1 MELELTE
8 EHRQFEAAIRE
19 FARRE
24 LAPEISA
31 RDRNSQPDP
40 ELFAKL
46 ASLGVPG
53 VSIPQR
59 YGGAGLDWIALGIA
73 CEELEYV
80 DASCRTALS
89 VHAGLC
95 LTGIYQWGTEEQ
107 RQRLL
112 RPLAEGRRQGCFA
125 LTEPD
130 AGSDVRAISTR
141 AIREGDAYRLRGQKV
156 WISMGDLADTL
167 LVFATVDPSLGLGGI
182 TAFAV
187 DRAVAGPGLRTEP
200 IHDKYG
206 LRASDTAIVY
216 LDDALVPASN
226 RIGEEGEGFKVAMS
240 CLDSGRYCVAS
251 GAAGTIR
258 ACLDLSVG
266 YARQRQVQGV
276 EIGRFQLVQQMIAGM
291 ARDYDI
297 ARLLWMRAGWL
308 KNEGRRSSRE
318 SALAKWV
325 NSERANRCADDALQV
340 HGATGFSEE
349 CPAARYLRNSR
360 ATLIY
365 EGTREVQ
372 TQLAAEYALGYRED
386 RKVRCPLPGWPN
398 EQASVPDGAGSPELR
413 PPGAG

>member
-1 MELELTE
+1 MLDFSLSGEQ
-8 EHRQFEAAIRE
+8 RQFELMLRE
-19 FARRE
+19 FASRE
-24 LAPEISA
+24 LAPDLPQ
-31 RDRNSQPDP
+31 RDRDAQPDP

-46 ASLGVPG
+46 ASVGIPG
-53 VSIPQR
+53 VVAPRR
-59 YGGAGLDWIALGIA
+59 YGGAGLDWVALGLA

-95 LTGIYQWGTEEQ
+95 MTGIYQWGTEEQ

-130 AGSDVRAISTR
+130 AGSDVKALRTTATK
-141 AIREGDAYRLRGQKV
+141 EGDLYRLRGQKV
-156 WISMGDLADTL
+156 WISMGDFADVL
-167 LVFATVDPSLGLGGI
+167 LVFATVDPAAGPAGI
-182 TAFAV
+182 TAFAL
-187 DRAVAGPGLRTEP
+187 DRALAGEGLQTQP
-200 IHDKYG
+200 IHEKYG
-206 LRASDTAIVY
+206 LRACDTAVVY
-216 LDDALVPASN
+216 LDDAVVPEEN
-226 RIGEEGEGFKVAMS
+226 RIGAEGDGFRVAMS

-258 ACLDLSVG
+258 ACLDLSVT
-266 YARQRQVQGV
+266 YARSRKVQGQ
-276 EIGRFQLVQQMIAGM
+276 EIGRLQLVQQMIAGM
-291 ARDYDI
+291 QRDYDI
-297 ARLLWMRAGWL
+297 GRLLWLRAGWL
-308 KNEGRRSSRE
+308 KNQGQRSSRE

-325 NSERANRCADDALQV
+325 NSERANHAADDALQV

-360 ATLIY
+360 ATIIY

-386 RKVRCPLPGWPN
+386 KPVSHPLPAWPD
-398 EQASVPDGAGSPELR
+398 EGESEPADTGQGS
-413 PPGAG
+413 

>member
-1 MELELTE
+1 VLDLSE
-8 EHRQFEAAIRE
+8 EQRQFEATIRD
-19 FARRE
+19 FAQRE
-24 LAPEISA
+24 LAPEIRV
-31 RDRNSQPDP
+31 RDRDAKPDP
-40 ELFAKL
+40 ELFSKL
-46 ASLGVPG
+46 AALGIPG

-59 YGGAGLDWIALGIA
+59 YGGAGLDWISLGLA

-107 RQRLL
+107 RQRIL
-112 RPLAEGRRQGCFA
+112 RPLAEGRQQGCFG

-130 AGSDVRAISTR
+130 AGSDVRAITTR
-141 AIREGDAYRLRGQKV
+141 AHREGDAYRLRGQKV
-156 WISMGDLADTL
+156 WISMGDFADVI
-167 LVFATVDPSLGLGGI
+167 LVFATVDPDQGLRGI

-187 DRAVAGPGLRTEP
+187 DRELAGPGLRTEP
-200 IHDKYG
+200 IKEKYG

-216 LDDALVPASN
+216 LDDALVPEAN

-251 GAAGTIR
+251 GATGTIR
-258 ACLDLSVG
+258 ACLDMSVA
-266 YARQRQVQGV
+266 YSRQRRVQGE
-276 EIGRFQLVQQMIAGM
+276 EIGRFELVQQMIAGM

-297 ARLLWMRAGWL
+297 GRLLWMRAGWL
-308 KNEGRRSSRE
+308 RNVGRRSSRE

-325 NSERANRCADDALQV
+325 NSERANRCADDALQI

-360 ATLIY
+360 ATMIY

-372 TQLAAEYALGYRED
+372 TVLAGEYALGYRED
-386 RKVRCPLPGWPN
+386 RPVRCPLPGWPN
-398 EQASVPDGAGSPELR
+398 EE
-413 PPGAG
+413 

>member
-1 MELELTE
+1 MVDLSLGEEL
-8 EHRQFEAAIRE
+8 RQFEEMIRG

-24 LAPEISA
+24 LAPEIPR
-31 RDRNSQPDP
+31 RDREADPDP

-46 ASLGVPG
+46 ATVGIPG
-53 VSIPQR
+53 IVAPRR
-59 YGGAGLDWIALGIA
+59 YGGAGLDWIALGLA

-95 LTGIYQWGTEEQ
+95 MTGIYQWGTEEQ

-130 AGSDVRAISTR
+130 AGSDVRALR
-141 AIREGDAYRLRGQKV
+141 ASAAKEGDLYRIRGQKV
-156 WISMGDLADTL
+156 WISMGDFADVIL
-167 LVFATVDPSLGLGGI
+167 IFATVRPEAGLQGI
-182 TAFAV
+182 TAFAL
-187 DRAVAGPGLRTEP
+187 DRELAGPGLRTEP

-206 LRASDTAIVY
+206 LRASDTAIIY
-216 LDDALVPASN
+216 LDDALVPQAN
-226 RIGEEGEGFKVAMS
+226 RIGEEGDGFQVAMS

-251 GAAGTIR
+251 GATGTIR

-266 YARQRQVQGV
+266 YARARTVQGQP
-276 EIGRFQLVQQMIAGM
+276 IGRLQLVQQMIAGM
-291 ARDYDI
+291 QRDYDI
-297 ARLLWMRAGWL
+297 GRLLWLRAGWL
-308 KNEGRRSSRE
+308 KNQGQRSSRE

-325 NSERANRCADDALQV
+325 NSERATRAADDALQV

-360 ATLIY
+360 ATMIY

-372 TQLAAEYALGYRED
+372 IQLAAEYALGYRQD
-386 RKVRCPLPGWPN
+386 RPLGHPLPAWPDEGGA
-398 EQASVPDGAGSPELR
+398 EQTA
-413 PPGAG
+413 PGQEP

>member
-1 MELELTE
+1 MIDLNDEQ
-8 EHRQFEAAIRE
+8 RQFEETIRE
-19 FARRE
+19 FAARE
-24 LAPEISA
+24 LAPEVPE
-31 RDRNSQPDP
+31 RDRHARPDP
-40 ELFAKL
+40 ELFSKL
-46 ASLGVPG
+46 AALGVPG

-59 YGGAGLDWIALGIA
+59 YGGAGLDWISLGIA

-95 LTGIYQWGTEEQ
+95 LTGIYQWGDEEQ
-107 RQRLL
+107 RQRIL
-112 RPLAEGRRQGCFA
+112 RPLAEGTRQGCFA

-130 AGSDVRAISTR
+130 AGSDVRALQTR
-141 AIREGDAYRLRGQKV
+141 AYKEGDGYRLRGQKV
-156 WISMGDLADTL
+156 WISMGDFADVFLT
-167 LVFATVDPSLGLGGI
+167 FATVAPELGVRGI
-182 TAFAV
+182 TAFVV
-187 DRAVAGPGLRTEP
+187 DRDLAGPGLKTTP
-200 IHDKYG
+200 IKDKYG
-206 LRASDTAIVY
+206 LRASDTAIVSF
-216 LDDALVPASN
+216 DDALVPESN

-240 CLDSGRYCVAS
+240 SLDSGRYCVAS

-258 ACLDLSVG
+258 ACLDMSAA
-266 YARQRQVQGV
+266 YAHQRQVQGE
-276 EIGRFQLVQQMIAGM
+276 EIGRFQLVQQMVAGM

-308 KNEGRRSSRE
+308 KNQGRRSSRE

-325 NSERANRCADDALQV
+325 NSERANRCADDALQI

-349 CPAARYLRNSR
+349 CSAARYLRNSR

-386 RKVRCPLPGWPN
+386 RPLRRPLPGWPN
-398 EQASVPDGAGSPELR
+398 EADAPRG
-413 PPGAG
+413 

>member
-1 MELELTE
+1 VLELTE
-8 EHRQFEAAIRE
+8 EQRQFEATIRE
-19 FARRE
+19 FARRD
-24 LAPEISA
+24 LAPEIPA
-31 RDRNSQPDP
+31 RDREHRPDP

-46 ASLGVPG
+46 AALGIPG

-107 RQRLL
+107 RQRIL
-112 RPLAEGRRQGCFA
+112 RPLAEGRRQGCFG

-130 AGSDVRAISTR
+130 AGSDVRALTTR
-141 AIREGDAYRLRGQKV
+141 AHREGDAYRLRGQKV
-156 WISMGDLADTL
+156 WISMGDMADVI
-167 LVFATVDPSLGLGGI
+167 LVFATVDPALGLRGI
-182 TAFAV
+182 TSFAV
-187 DRAVAGPGLRTEP
+187 DRELAGPGLRTEP
-200 IHDKYG
+200 IGDKYG

-216 LDDALVPASN
+216 LDDALVPAAN

-258 ACLDLSVG
+258 ACLDMSVA
-266 YARQRQVQGV
+266 YARQRKVQGE

-349 CPAARYLRNSR
+349 CPAQRYLRNSR

-372 TQLAAEYALGYRED
+372 TQLAAEYALGYRQD
-386 RKVRCPLPGWPN
+386 RPPRCPLPGWPN
-398 EQASVPDGAGSPELR
+398 ESDSGSEPPRAAS
-413 PPGAG
+413 

>member
-1 MELELTE
+1 VFDLDLGEELSQL
-8 EHRQFEAAIRE
+8 QGMIRE
-19 FARRE
+19 FAQHE
-24 LAPEISA
+24 LAPEIPR
-31 RDRNSQPDP
+31 RDRESDPDP

-46 ASLGVPG
+46 ASVGLPG
-53 VSIPQR
+53 VCIPQR
-59 YGGAGLDWIALGIA
+59 YGGAGMDWLALGIA

-95 LTGIYQWGTEEQ
+95 MTGIYQWGTERQ
-107 RQRLL
+107 RQSLL
-112 RPLAEGRRQGCFA
+112 RPLAEGRLQGCFG

-130 AGSDVRAISTR
+130 AGSDVSALRTR
-141 AIREGDAYRLRGQKV
+141 ATREGDLYRLRGQKV
-156 WISMGDLADTL
+156 WISMADFAEII
-167 LVFATVDPSLGLGGI
+167 LVFATVRPEAGAAGI

-187 DRAVAGPGLRTEP
+187 DRELAGPGLRTQP

-206 LRASDTAIVY
+206 LRASDTAVVF
-216 LDDALVPASN
+216 LDDALVPEAN
-226 RIGEEGEGFKVAMS
+226 RIGDEGDGFKVAMS
-240 CLDSGRYCVAS
+240 CLDGGRYCVAS

-266 YARQRQVQGV
+266 YARSRSVQGQ
-276 EIGRFQLVQQMIAGM
+276 EIGRLQLVQRMIAGM
-291 ARDYDI
+291 QRDYDI

-308 KNEGRRSSRE
+308 KNVGLRSSRE

-360 ATLIY
+360 ATMIY

-372 TQLAAEYALGYRED
+372 TQLAAEYALGYRQD
-386 RKVRCPLPGWPN
+386 RAVSHPLPAWPD
-398 EQASVPDGAGSPELR
+398 ESAPAAD
-413 PPGAG
+413 PGRQPS

>member
-1 MELELTE
+1 MLELTDE
-8 EHRQFEAAIRE
+8 QRQFEATIRE
-19 FARRE
+19 FAGRE
-24 LAPEISA
+24 LAPEIPA
-31 RDRNSQPDP
+31 RDREHRPDP

-46 ASLGVPG
+46 AALGIPG

-59 YGGAGLDWIALGIA
+59 YGGAGLDWIALGLA

-107 RQRLL
+107 RQRIL
-112 RPLAEGRRQGCFA
+112 RPLAEGRRQGCFG

-130 AGSDVRAISTR
+130 AGSDVRALATR
-141 AIREGDAYRLRGQKV
+141 ADREGDAYRLRGQKV
-156 WISMGDLADTL
+156 WISMGDFADVI
-167 LVFATVDPSLGLGGI
+167 LVFATVDPALGLRGI

-187 DRAVAGPGLRTEP
+187 DRELAGPGLRTEP
-200 IHDKYG
+200 IKEKYG
-206 LRASDTAIVY
+206 LRASDTAVVY
-216 LDDALVPASN
+216 LDDALVPAAN

-258 ACLDLSVG
+258 ACLDMSVS
-266 YARQRQVQGV
+266 YARQRRVQGE

-308 KNEGRRSSRE
+308 KNQGQRSSRE

-372 TQLAAEYALGYRED
+372 TQLAGEYALGYRQD
-386 RKVRCPLPGWPN
+386 RPVRCPLPSWPN
-398 EQASVPDGAGSPELR
+398 E
-413 PPGAG
+413 

>member
-1 MELELTE
+1 LLDLSLGEELL
-8 EHRQFEAAIRE
+8 QFQEMIRE
-19 FARRE
+19 FAGRE
-24 LAPEISA
+24 LAPEVPR
-31 RDRNSQPDP
+31 RDRDADPDP

-46 ASLGVPG
+46 ASVGIPG
-53 VSIPQR
+53 VVTPRR
-59 YGGAGLDWIALGIA
+59 YGGAGLDWIALGLA

-95 LTGIYQWGTEEQ
+95 MTGIYQWGTEEQ

-130 AGSDVRAISTR
+130 AGSDVRALRTS
-141 AIREGDAYRLRGQKV
+141 AKREGDLYRIRGQKV
-156 WISMGDLADTL
+156 WISMGDFADIL
-167 LVFATVDPSLGLGGI
+167 LVFATVDPDRGAAGI

-187 DRAVAGPGLRTEP
+187 DRELAGEGLLTQP

-206 LRASDTAIVY
+206 LRASDTAVVY
-216 LDDALVPASN
+216 LDDAVVPEAN
-226 RIGEEGEGFKVAMS
+226 RIGEEGDGFKVAMS

-258 ACLDLSVG
+258 ACLDLSVS
-266 YARQRQVQGV
+266 YARSRTVQGQ
-276 EIGRFQLVQQMIAGM
+276 EIGRLQLVQQMIGGM
-291 ARDYDI
+291 QRDYDI
-297 ARLLWMRAGWL
+297 GRLLWLRAGWL
-308 KNEGRRSSRE
+308 KNQGERSSRE

-325 NSERANRCADDALQV
+325 NSERANHAADDALQV

-372 TQLAAEYALGYRED
+372 TQLAAEYALGYRLD
-386 RKVRCPLPGWPN
+386 RPLAHPLPAWPD
-398 EQASVPDGAGSPELR
+398 EGDAPAPDERLVP
-413 PPGAG
+413 

>member
-1 MELELTE
+1 MLDLNDEQ
-8 EHRQFEAAIRE
+8 RQFEETIRDFAA
-19 FARRE
+19 RE
-24 LAPEISA
+24 LAPEVAA
-31 RDRNSQPDP
+31 RDRDAKPDP

-46 ASLGVPG
+46 AALGIPG
-53 VSIPQR
+53 VSMPQR
-59 YGGAGLDWIALGIA
+59 YGGAGLDWISLGIA

-95 LTGIYQWGTEEQ
+95 LTGIYQWGDEEQ
-107 RQRLL
+107 RQRIL
-112 RPLAEGRRQGCFA
+112 RPLAEGARQGCFA

-130 AGSDVRAISTR
+130 AGSDVRALQTR
-141 AIREGDAYRLRGQKV
+141 AYKEGDAYRLRGQKV
-156 WISMGDLADTL
+156 WISMGDFADVIL
-167 LVFATVDPSLGLGGI
+167 LFATVDPTLGLRGI
-182 TAFAV
+182 TAFAL
-187 DRAVAGPGLRTEP
+187 DRDLAGPGLRTTP
-200 IHDKYG
+200 IKEKYG
-206 LRASDTAIVY
+206 LRASDTAIVS
-216 LDDALVPASN
+216 LDDAMVPESN

-258 ACLDLSVG
+258 ACLDMSTT
-266 YARQRQVQGV
+266 YAHQRHVHGE
-276 EIGRFQLVQQMIAGM
+276 EIGHFQLVQQMVAGM

-325 NSERANRCADDALQV
+325 NSERANRCADDALQI

-349 CPAARYLRNSR
+349 CAAARYLRNSR

-372 TQLAAEYALGYRED
+372 TQLAAEYALGYRHD
-386 RKVRCPLPGWPN
+386 RPVRRPLPGWPN
-398 EQASVPDGAGSPELR
+398 EADL
-413 PPGAG
+413 PGPGGDLFSDS

>member
-1 MELELTE
+1 MELSD
-8 EHRQFEAAIRE
+8 EHRQFEATIRE

-24 LAPEISA
+24 LAPGIAA
-31 RDRNSQPDP
+31 RDRDAKPDP
-40 ELFAKL
+40 ELFHKL

-107 RQRLL
+107 RQRIL
-112 RPLAEGRRQGCFA
+112 RPLAEGKRQGCFG

-130 AGSDVRAISTR
+130 AGSDVRALSTR
-141 AIREGDAYRLRGQKV
+141 AIREGDTYRLRGQKV
-156 WISMGDLADTL
+156 WISMGDFAQTL
-167 LVFATVDPSLGLGGI
+167 LVFATMDPSLGLHGI

-187 DRAVAGPGLRTEP
+187 DRELAGPGLRTEP
-200 IHDKYG
+200 IKEKYG
-206 LRASDTAIVY
+206 LRASDTAVIY
-216 LDDALVPASN
+216 LDDAMVPVAN

-266 YARQRQVQGV
+266 YARQRQVQGA

-297 ARLLWMRAGWL
+297 ARLLWLRAGWL
-308 KNEGRRSSRE
+308 KNESRRSSRE

-325 NSERANRCADDALQV
+325 NSERANRCADDALQI

-386 RKVRCPLPGWPN
+386 RAVRCSLPGWPN
-398 EQASVPDGAGSPELR
+398 EAEAAGPER
-413 PPGAG
+413 AEVGPGHPLPG

>member
-1 MELELTE
+1 MLELTDE
-8 EHRQFEAAIRE
+8 QRQFEATIRE
-19 FARRE
+19 FAGRE
-24 LAPEISA
+24 LAPEIPA
-31 RDRNSQPDP
+31 RDREHRPDP

-46 ASLGVPG
+46 AALGIPG

-59 YGGAGLDWIALGIA
+59 YGGAGLDWIALGLA

-107 RQRLL
+107 RQRIL
-112 RPLAEGRRQGCFA
+112 RPLAEGRRQGCFG

-130 AGSDVRAISTR
+130 AGSDVRALATR
-141 AIREGDAYRLRGQKV
+141 AHREGDAYRLRGQKV
-156 WISMGDLADTL
+156 WISMGDFADVI
-167 LVFATVDPSLGLGGI
+167 LVFATVDPALGLRGI

-187 DRAVAGPGLRTEP
+187 DRELAGPGLRTEP
-200 IHDKYG
+200 IKEKYG
-206 LRASDTAIVY
+206 LRASDTAVVY
-216 LDDALVPASN
+216 LDDALVPAAN

-258 ACLDLSVG
+258 ACLDMSVS
-266 YARQRQVQGV
+266 YARQRRVQGE

-308 KNEGRRSSRE
+308 KNQGQRSSRE

-386 RKVRCPLPGWPN
+386 RPVRCPLPAWPN
-398 EQASVPDGAGSPELR
+398 EEEAGSEHSRAPS
-413 PPGAG
+413 

>member
-1 MELELTE
+1 VLDLSE
-8 EHRQFEAAIRE
+8 EQRQFEATIRD
-19 FARRE
+19 FAQRE
-24 LAPEISA
+24 LAPEIRV
-31 RDRNSQPDP
+31 RDRDAKPDP
-40 ELFAKL
+40 ELFSKL
-46 ASLGVPG
+46 AALGIPG

-59 YGGAGLDWIALGIA
+59 YGGAGLDWISLGLA

-107 RQRLL
+107 RQRIL
-112 RPLAEGRRQGCFA
+112 RPLAEGRQQGCFG

-130 AGSDVRAISTR
+130 AGSDVRAITTR
-141 AIREGDAYRLRGQKV
+141 AHREGDAYRLRGQKV
-156 WISMGDLADTL
+156 WISMGDFADVI
-167 LVFATVDPSLGLGGI
+167 LVFATVDPDQGLRGI

-187 DRAVAGPGLRTEP
+187 DRELAGPGLRTEP
-200 IHDKYG
+200 IKEKYG

-216 LDDALVPASN
+216 LDDALVPEAN

-251 GAAGTIR
+251 GATGTIR
-258 ACLDLSVG
+258 ACLDMSVA
-266 YARQRQVQGV
+266 YSRQRRVQGE
-276 EIGRFQLVQQMIAGM
+276 EIGRFELVQQMIAGM

-297 ARLLWMRAGWL
+297 GRLLWMRAGWL
-308 KNEGRRSSRE
+308 RNVGRRSSRE

-325 NSERANRCADDALQV
+325 NSERANRCADDALQI

-360 ATLIY
+360 AAMIY

-372 TQLAAEYALGYRED
+372 TVLAGEYALGYRED
-386 RKVRCPLPGWPN
+386 RPVRCPLPGWPN
-398 EQASVPDGAGSPELR
+398 EE
-413 PPGAG
+413 

>member
-1 MELELTE
+1 MLDLSLSQPV
-8 EHRQFEAAIRE
+8 RQFEETIRG
-19 FARRE
+19 FAERE
-24 LAPEISA
+24 LAPEVPR
-31 RDRNSQPDP
+31 RDRESDPDP

-46 ASLGVPG
+46 ASLGIPG
-53 VSIPQR
+53 VSTPQR

-95 LTGIYQWGTEEQ
+95 MTGIYQWGTEEQ

-112 RPLAEGRRQGCFA
+112 RPLAEGTRQGCFA
-125 LTEPD
+125 LTEPN

-141 AIREGDAYRLRGQKV
+141 ATKEGDLYRLRGQKV
-156 WISMGDLADTL
+156 WISMGDFADL
-167 LVFATVDPSLGLGGI
+167 ILVFATVSPEAGPAAI
-182 TAFAV
+182 TAFAL
-187 DRAVAGPGLRTEP
+187 DRELAGKGLRTQP

-206 LRASDTAIVY
+206 LRASDTAMVF
-216 LDDALVPASN
+216 LDDALVPEAN
-226 RIGEEGEGFKVAMS
+226 RIGDEGDGFKVAMS

-251 GAAGTIR
+251 GSAGTIR

-266 YARQRQVQGV
+266 YARSRQVQGQ
-276 EIGRFQLVQQMIAGM
+276 EIGRLQLVQQMIAGM
-291 ARDYDI
+291 QRDYDI
-297 ARLLWMRAGWL
+297 GRLLWMRAGWL
-308 KNEGRRSSRE
+308 KNQGQRSSRE
-318 SALAKWV
+318 SAMAKWV

-360 ATLIY
+360 ASLIY

-372 TQLAAEYALGYRED
+372 TQLAAEYALGYRQD
-386 RKVRCPLPGWPN
+386 RPVSHPLPAWPD
-398 EQASVPDGAGSPELR
+398 EGDSPAPAPR
-413 PPGAG
+413 GQP

>member
-1 MELELTE
+1 MLELTDE
-8 EHRQFEAAIRE
+8 QRQFEATVRE
-19 FARRE
+19 FARRD
-24 LAPEISA
+24 LAPEVPA
-31 RDRNSQPDP
+31 RDREHRPDP

-46 ASLGVPG
+46 AALGIPG

-107 RQRLL
+107 RQRIL
-112 RPLAEGRRQGCFA
+112 RPLAEGRRQGCFG

-130 AGSDVRAISTR
+130 AGSDVRALATR
-141 AIREGDAYRLRGQKV
+141 AHREGDAYRLRGQKV
-156 WISMGDLADTL
+156 WISMGDFADVI
-167 LVFATVDPSLGLGGI
+167 LVFATVDPALGLRGI

-187 DRAVAGPGLRTEP
+187 DRELAGPGLRTEP
-200 IHDKYG
+200 IKEKYG
-206 LRASDTAIVY
+206 LRASDTAVVY
-216 LDDALVPASN
+216 LDDALVPAAN

-258 ACLDLSVG
+258 ACLDMSVS
-266 YARQRQVQGV
+266 YARQRRVQGE

-308 KNEGRRSSRE
+308 KNQGQRSSRE

-386 RKVRCPLPGWPN
+386 RPVRCPLPAWPN
-398 EQASVPDGAGSPELR
+398 EEEAGSEHSRAPS
-413 PPGAG
+413 

>member
-1 MELELTE
+1 MLDLSE
-8 EHRQFEAAIRE
+8 EQSQFEAMIRD

-24 LAPEISA
+24 LAPDIRV
-31 RDRNSQPDP
+31 RDRDAKPDP
-40 ELFAKL
+40 ELFSKL
-46 ASLGVPG
+46 AALGIPG

-59 YGGAGLDWIALGIA
+59 YGGAGLDWISLGIA

-107 RQRLL
+107 RQRIL
-112 RPLAEGRRQGCFA
+112 RPLAEGRKQGCFG

-130 AGSDVRAISTR
+130 AGSDVRALTTR
-141 AIREGDAYRLRGQKV
+141 AHREGDTYRLRGQKV
-156 WISMGDLADTL
+156 WISMGDFADVI
-167 LVFATVDPSLGLGGI
+167 LVFATVDPAQGLRGI

-187 DRAVAGPGLRTEP
+187 DRELAGPGLRTEP
-200 IHDKYG
+200 IKEKYG
-206 LRASDTAIVY
+206 LRASDTAVVY
-216 LDDALVPASN
+216 LDDALVPEAN

-258 ACLDLSVG
+258 ACLDMSVA
-266 YARQRQVQGV
+266 YSRQRRVQGE
-276 EIGRFQLVQQMIAGM
+276 EIGRFELVQQMIAGM
-291 ARDYDI
+291 ARDYDVG
-297 ARLLWMRAGWL
+297 RLLWMRAGWL
-308 KNEGRRSSRE
+308 RNVGRRSSRE

-325 NSERANRCADDALQV
+325 NSERANRCADDALQI
-340 HGATGFSEE
+340 HGATGFSDE

-360 ATLIY
+360 ATMIY

-372 TQLAAEYALGYRED
+372 TVLAAEYALGYRED
-386 RKVRCPLPGWPN
+386 RPLRCPLPGWPN
-398 EQASVPDGAGSPELR
+398 EE
-413 PPGAG
+413 

>member
-1 MELELTE
+1 MLDLSLGEEL
-8 EHRQFEAAIRE
+8 HQFEEMIRE

-24 LAPEISA
+24 LAPEVSR
-31 RDRNSQPDP
+31 RDRDADPDP

-46 ASLGVPG
+46 ASVGIPG
-53 VSIPQR
+53 VVTPRR
-59 YGGAGLDWIALGIA
+59 YGGAGLDWIALGLA

-95 LTGIYQWGTEEQ
+95 MTGIYQWGTEEQ

-130 AGSDVRAISTR
+130 AGSDVRALRTSATK
-141 AIREGDAYRLRGQKV
+141 EGDLYRIRGQKV
-156 WISMGDLADTL
+156 WISMGDFADMIL
-167 LVFATVDPSLGLGGI
+167 LFATVNPEAGVAGI
-182 TAFAV
+182 TAFAL
-187 DRAVAGPGLRTEP
+187 DRELAGEGLRTQP

-206 LRASDTAIVY
+206 LRASDTAVVY
-216 LDDALVPASN
+216 LDDALVPEAN
-226 RIGEEGEGFKVAMS
+226 RIGDEGDGFKVAMS
-240 CLDSGRYCVAS
+240 CLDSGRFCVAS

-266 YARQRQVQGV
+266 YARSRIVQGQ
-276 EIGRFQLVQQMIAGM
+276 EIGRLQLVEQMIAGM
-291 ARDYDI
+291 QRDYDI
-297 ARLLWMRAGWL
+297 GRLLWMRAGWL
-308 KNEGRRSSRE
+308 KNQGQRSSRE

-325 NSERANRCADDALQV
+325 NSERANRAADDALQV

-360 ATLIY
+360 ATMIY

-372 TQLAAEYALGYRED
+372 VQLAAEYALGYRQD
-386 RKVRCPLPGWPN
+386 RPVAHPLPAWPD
-398 EQASVPDGAGSPELR
+398 EGEPQVPAER
-413 PPGAG
+413 PAP

>member
-1 MELELTE
+1 MLDLTE
-8 EHRQFEAAIRE
+8 EHRQFEATIRE

-24 LAPEISA
+24 LAPEIPM
-31 RDRNSQPDP
+31 RDREHRPDP

-46 ASLGVPG
+46 AELGIPG

-107 RQRLL
+107 RQRIL
-112 RPLAEGRRQGCFA
+112 RPLAEGRRQGCFG

-130 AGSDVRAISTR
+130 AGSDVRAMTTR
-141 AIREGDAYRLRGQKV
+141 AHREGDAYRLRGQKV
-156 WISMGDLADTL
+156 WISMGDFADVI
-167 LVFATVDPSLGLGGI
+167 LVFATVDPAQGPRGI

-187 DRAVAGPGLRTEP
+187 DRDLAGPGLRTEP
-200 IHDKYG
+200 IHEKYG
-206 LRASDTAIVY
+206 LRASDTAVVY
-216 LDDALVPASN
+216 LDDALVPEAN

-258 ACLDLSVG
+258 ACLDMSVS
-266 YARQRQVQGV
+266 YARQRRVQGE

-297 ARLLWMRAGWL
+297 ARLLWTRAGWL
-308 KNEGRRSSRE
+308 KNQGQRSSRE

-325 NSERANRCADDALQV
+325 NAERANRCADDALQV

-372 TQLAAEYALGYRED
+372 TQLAAEYALGYRQD
-386 RKVRCPLPGWPN
+386 RPVRCPLPGWPN
-398 EQASVPDGAGSPELR
+398 ESDQPSAPAPAPAGL
-413 PPGAG
+413 

>member
-1 MELELTE
+1 MPDFDLSPGHL
-8 EHRQFEAAIRE
+8 QFTQAVSE
-19 FARRE
+19 FARGE
-24 LAPEISA
+24 LAPQIPD
-31 RDRNSQPDP
+31 RDRRADPDP

-46 ASLGVPG
+46 ASIGLPG
-53 VSIPQR
+53 VWAPQR
-59 YGGAGLDWIALGIA
+59 YGGAGLDWTSLGLA

-95 LTGIYQWGTEEQ
+95 MTGIYQWGTEEQ
-107 RQRLL
+107 RKRLL
-112 RPLAEGRRQGCFA
+112 RPLAEGRHQGCFA

-130 AGSDVRAISTR
+130 AGSDVRSLRTR
-141 AIREGDAYRLRGQKV
+141 AERQGDSYLIRGQKA
-156 WISMGDLADTL
+156 WISMGDSAEVI
-167 LVFATVDPSLGLGGI
+167 LVFATVDQERPERGL
-182 TAFAV
+182 TAFALE
-187 DRAVAGPGLRTEP
+187 RQLAGPGLRTEP
-200 IHDKYG
+200 IHQKYG
-206 LRASDTAIVY
+206 LRASDTAMVY
-216 LDDALVPASN
+216 LDGALVPERN

-258 ACLDLSVG
+258 ACLELSVA
-266 YARQRQVQGV
+266 YARQRRVQGE
-276 EIGRFQLVQQMIAGM
+276 EIGRLQLVQQMVAGM
-291 ARDYDI
+291 SRDYEI
-297 ARLLWMRAGWL
+297 ARLLWLRAGWL
-308 KNEGRRSSRE
+308 KDRGRRSSRE

-372 TQLAAEYALGYRED
+372 VQLAAEYALGYRQD
-386 RKVRCPLPGWPN
+386 RPARRPLP
-398 EQASVPDGAGSPELR
+398 ALPDEGEPA
-413 PPGAG
+413 PPGPG

>member
-1 MELELTE
+1 MVDLELSPE
-8 EHRQFEAAIRE
+8 QLQFQQMLRE
-19 FARRE
+19 FAARE
-24 LAPEISA
+24 LAPEVA
-31 RDRNSQPDP
+31 RRDRDAEPDP

-46 ASLGVPG
+46 NSIGLPG

-59 YGGAGLDWIALGIA
+59 YGGAGLDWIALGLA

-95 LTGIYQWGTEEQ
+95 STGVYQWGTEDQ

-112 RPLAEGRRQGCFA
+112 RPLAEGRWQGCFA

-130 AGSDVRAISTR
+130 AGSDVRALRTR
-141 AIREGDAYRLRGQKV
+141 AHREGDVYRLRGQKV
-156 WISMGDLADTL
+156 WISMGDRADL
-167 LVFATVDPSLGLGGI
+167 ILVFATVDPEKGTGGI

-187 DRAVAGPGLRTEP
+187 ERAAAGAGLRTEP
-200 IHDKYG
+200 IHNKYG

-216 LDDALVPASN
+216 LDDALVAAEN

-258 ACLDLSVG
+258 ACLDMSVA
-266 YARQRQVQGV
+266 YARQRQVQGQ
-276 EIGRFQLVQQMIAGM
+276 EA
-291 ARDYDI
+291 
-297 ARLLWMRAGWL
+297 
-308 KNEGRRSSRE
+308 KNRGLRSSRE

-325 NSERANRCADDALQV
+325 NSERANRCADDALQI

-349 CPAARYLRNSR
+349 SPAARYLRNSR

-372 TQLAAEYALGYRED
+372 TQLAGEYALGYRQD
-386 RKVRCPLPGWPN
+386 RPVRCPLPSWPN
-398 EQASVPDGAGSPELR
+398 E
-413 PPGAG
+413 

>member
-1 MELELTE
+1 MVDLELSPE
-8 EHRQFEAAIRE
+8 QLQFQQTLRE
-19 FARRE
+19 FAARE
-24 LAPEISA
+24 LAPEVA
-31 RDRNSQPDP
+31 RRDRDAEPDP
-40 ELFAKL
+40 ELFHKL
-46 ASLGVPG
+46 NSIGLPG

-59 YGGAGLDWIALGIA
+59 YGGAGLDWIALGLA

-95 LTGIYQWGTEEQ
+95 STGVYQWGTEEQ

-112 RPLAEGRRQGCFA
+112 RPLAEGRWQGCFG

-130 AGSDVRAISTR
+130 AGSDVRALRTR
-141 AIREGDAYRLRGQKV
+141 AYREGDLYRLRGQKV
-156 WISMGDLADTL
+156 WISMGDQADL
-167 LVFATVDPSLGLGGI
+167 ILIFATVDPELGTRGI

-187 DRAVAGPGLRTEP
+187 ERGAAGPGLRTEP
-200 IHDKYG
+200 IHNKYG
-206 LRASDTAIVY
+206 LRASDTAIVF
-216 LDDALVPASN
+216 LDDALVAAEN

-258 ACLDLSVG
+258 ACLDMSVA
-266 YARQRQVQGV
+266 YARQRQVQGQ
-276 EIGRFQLVQQMIAGM
+276 EIGRFQLVQQMVAQM

-297 ARLLWMRAGWL
+297 ARLLWLRAGWA
-308 KNEGRRSSRE
+308 KNRGLRSSRE

-325 NSERANRCADDALQV
+325 NSERANRCADDALQIQ
-340 HGATGFSEE
+340 GATGFSEE
-349 CPAARYLRNSR
+349 SPAARFLRNSR

-372 TQLAAEYALGYRED
+372 TQLTGEYALGYRQD
-386 RKVRCPLPGWPN
+386 RPVRCPLPSWPN
-398 EQASVPDGAGSPELR
+398 E
-413 PPGAG
+413 

>member
-1 MELELTE
+1 MIDLDLTAE
-8 EHRQFEAAIRE
+8 QRQFQEMLRE
-19 FARRE
+19 FGARE
-24 LAPEISA
+24 LAPEVA
-31 RDRNSQPDP
+31 RRDQDSDPDP

-46 ASLGVPG
+46 AQLGLPG
-53 VSIPQR
+53 VCVPQR

-95 LTGIYQWGTEEQ
+95 LTGIYQWGTEDQ

-112 RPLAEGRRQGCFA
+112 RPLAEGTRQGCFA

-130 AGSDVRAISTR
+130 AGSDVRALRTR
-141 AIREGDAYRLRGQKV
+141 AHKEGDLYRLRGQKV
-156 WISMGDLADTL
+156 WISMGDRADLL
-167 LVFATVDPSLGLGGI
+167 LVFATVDPELGTRGI

-187 DRAVAGPGLRTEP
+187 DRDLAGPGLRSEP
-200 IHDKYG
+200 IKHKYG
-206 LRASDTAIVY
+206 LRASDTAVVY
-216 LDDALVPASN
+216 LDDAMVPAAN

-258 ACLDLSVG
+258 ACLDMSVA
-266 YARQRQVQGV
+266 YAHQRQVQGQ

-297 ARLLWMRAGWL
+297 ARLLWMRAGWA
-308 KNEGRRSSRE
+308 KNQGRRSSRE

-340 HGATGFSEE
+340 QGATGFSEE
-349 CPAARYLRNSR
+349 SPAARYLRNSR

-386 RKVRCPLPGWPN
+386 RPVRCPLPAWPD
-398 EQASVPDGAGSPELR
+398 EGPASP
-413 PPGAG
+413 

>member
-1 MELELTE
+1 MLDLELGE
-8 EHRQFEAAIRE
+8 QLEE
-19 FARRE
+19 FARLIRDFAGQR
-24 LAPEISA
+24 LAPEIPA
-31 RDRNSQPDP
+31 RDRDQEPDP

-46 ASLGVPG
+46 AEVGLPG
-53 VSIPQR
+53 VCTPQR
-59 YGGAGLDWIALGIA
+59 YGGAGMDWLALGLA

-95 LTGIYQWGTEEQ
+95 MTGIYQWGSEEQ

-112 RPLAEGRRQGCFA
+112 RPLAEGRAQGCFG
-125 LTEPD
+125 LTEPE
-130 AGSDVRAISTR
+130 AGSDVRALRTR
-141 AIREGDAYRLRGQKV
+141 ARREGDLYRLRGQKV
-156 WISMGDLADTL
+156 WISMGDFAEVF
-167 LVFATVDPSLGLGGI
+167 LVFATVDPERGTEGI

-187 DRAVAGPGLRTEP
+187 ERALAGPGLRTQP

-206 LRASDTAIVY
+206 LRASDTAIVF
-216 LDDALVPASN
+216 LDDALVPAAN

-258 ACLDLSVG
+258 ACLDLSVA
-266 YARQRQVQGV
+266 YARQRQVQGA
-276 EIGRFQLVQQMIAGM
+276 EIGRLQLVQQMIAGM
-291 ARDYDI
+291 QRDYDI
-297 ARLLWMRAGWL
+297 ARLLWIRAGWL
-308 KNEGRRSSRE
+308 KNRGRRSSRE

-349 CPAARYLRNSR
+349 CQAARYLRNSR
-360 ATLIY
+360 ATMIY

-372 TQLAAEYALGYRED
+372 TQLAAEYALGYRRD
-386 RKVRCPLPGWPN
+386 RPLAHPLPAWPD
-398 EQASVPDGAGSPELR
+398 EGPSEGSR
-413 PPGAG
+413 

>member
-1 MELELTE
+1 MLDFSLGADLI
-8 EHRQFEAAIRE
+8 QFQEMIRD
-19 FARRE
+19 FSKRE
-24 LAPEISA
+24 LAPGVA
-31 RDRNSQPDP
+31 RRDREADPDP

-46 ASLGVPG
+46 ASVGIPG
-53 VSIPQR
+53 VVTPRR
-59 YGGAGLDWIALGIA
+59 YGGAGLDWIALGLA

-95 LTGIYQWGTEEQ
+95 MTGIYQWGTEEQ

-130 AGSDVRAISTR
+130 AGSDVRALRTS
-141 AIREGDAYRLRGQKV
+141 AIREGDQYRLRGQKV
-156 WISMGDLADTL
+156 WISMGDFADTL
-167 LVFATVDPSLGLGGI
+167 LVFATVDQDKGLGGI

-187 DRAVAGPGLRTEP
+187 DRELAGKGLRTEP

-206 LRASDTAIVY
+206 LRASDTAIVF
-216 LDDALVPASN
+216 LDDALVPEGN
-226 RIGEEGEGFKVAMS
+226 RIGQEGDGFKVAMS

-258 ACLDLSVG
+258 ACLDLSVA
-266 YARQRQVQGV
+266 YARARTVQGQ
-276 EIGRFQLVQQMIAGM
+276 EIGRLQLVQQMIAGM
-291 ARDYDI
+291 QRDYDI
-297 ARLLWMRAGWL
+297 GRLLWMQAGWL
-308 KNEGRRSSRE
+308 KNQGQRSSRE

-325 NSERANRCADDALQV
+325 NSERANRAADDALQV

-349 CPAARYLRNSR
+349 CPAGRYLRNSR

-386 RKVRCPLPGWPN
+386 RPTSHPLPAWPD
-398 EQASVPDGAGSPELR
+398 EGDGSAGEGR
-413 PPGAG
+413 PPG

>member
-1 MELELTE
+1 MLDFSLGEEL
-8 EHRQFEAAIRE
+8 HQFEAMIRE
-19 FARRE
+19 FASRE
-24 LAPEISA
+24 LAPEIPR
-31 RDRNSQPDP
+31 RDRQADPDP
-40 ELFAKL
+40 DLFAKL
-46 ASLGVPG
+46 ASVGIPG
-53 VSIPQR
+53 VVTPRR
-59 YGGAGLDWIALGIA
+59 YGGAGLDWIALGLA

-95 LTGIYQWGTEEQ
+95 MTGIYQWGTEEQ

-130 AGSDVRAISTR
+130 AGSDVRALRTSATK
-141 AIREGDAYRLRGQKV
+141 EGDVYRIRGQKV
-156 WISMGDLADTL
+156 WISMGDFADIL
-167 LVFATVDPSLGLGGI
+167 LLFATVDPHAGPAGI
-182 TAFAV
+182 TAFAL
-187 DRAVAGPGLRTEP
+187 DRELAGEGLRTQP

-206 LRASDTAIVY
+206 LRASDTAVVY
-216 LDDALVPASN
+216 LDDALVPEAN
-226 RIGEEGEGFKVAMS
+226 RIGAEGDGFKVAMS

-258 ACLDLSVG
+258 ACLDLSVD
-266 YARQRQVQGV
+266 YARSRMVQGQQ
-276 EIGRFQLVQQMIAGM
+276 IGRLQLVQQMIAGM
-291 ARDYDI
+291 QRDYDI
-297 ARLLWMRAGWL
+297 GRLLWMRAGWL
-308 KNEGRRSSRE
+308 KNQGQRSSRE

-325 NSERANRCADDALQV
+325 NSERANHAADDALQV

-349 CPAARYLRNSR
+349 CPVARYLRNSR

-386 RKVRCPLPGWPN
+386 HPVAHPLPAWPD
-398 EQASVPDGAGSPELR
+398 EGESEPTADRSAP
-413 PPGAG
+413 